1 MASPNETPT
10 CYADIGE
17 LGRVAGD
24 IDAVDWPDAIR
35 YLKAASRRVDR
46 HTGRWFFQL
55 EASNLDIDVL
65 AGQRD
70 FVTRWDLIAT
80 PTDLKDDADFDQTY
94 ATDLL
99 AGGATVV
106 LLGIEAPYY
115 GFELRGAGLTV
126 ARKGLRATADWGWP
140 RTVKS
145 SGDKVLDDPLSAAAT
160 TLTVGDVER
169 FEPAQT
175 LRIETEQLFVLDK
188 PTATTLLVARG
199 VNGST
204 AASHILNKTIDILT
218 FLDAVAVVTAGLAS
232 RLWRRRDTGFSD
244 VASDA
249 DPTLEM
255 GPLGDDFEF
264 LLAPLVKRRVSLG

>member
-1 MASPNETPT
+1 MASPNDTPT
-10 CYADIGE
+10 CYADMGE
-17 LGRVAGD
+17 LERVAGA
-24 IDAVDWPDAIR
+24 IDAVDWADAIR
-35 YLKAASRRVDR
+35 YLKASSRRVDR
-46 HTGRWFFQL
+46 YTGRWFYQL
-55 EASNLDIDVL
+55 EASDLDIDVL

-70 FVTRWDLIAT
+70 FVTRWDLIST
-80 PTDLKDDADFDQTY
+80 PTDLKDDGDLDQTY
-94 ATDLL
+94 GTDLL
-99 AGGATVV
+99 AGGVNV
-106 LLGIEAPYY
+106 ILLGVEAPYY
-115 GFELRGAGLTV
+115 GFELRTASLTV

-145 SGDKVLDDPLSAAAT
+145 SGDTVQDNPLSAAAT
-160 TLTVGDVER
+160 TLTVEDVER
-169 FEPAQT
+169 FEVAQT
-175 LRIETEQLFVLDK
+175 LRLGTEQVFISDK
-188 PTATTLLVARG
+188 LTATTLTVVRG

-204 AASHILNKTIDILT
+204 AAAHDQATAINILT